1 MLPIAGRTVTS
12 DHRDKGVAVGWFGR
26 NKGTRSTPAQHD
38 DALPFFT
45 EDEAARFRALV
56 RSTFAELGME
66 VVVHADRM
74 ETDDGRTFG
83 LWNLAAACHN
93 DEDGEVAWPAA
104 IERHVRV
111 TTAATARD
119 DLAEMSDE
127 ELMSSVYVR
136 LVEAAS
142 MGALGREDV
151 DYAEEVVPGVLRLLV
166 VDLPETVATPARSRL
181 EERAPLARLLDQGW
195 RNLRSLLDR
204 EDFELD
210 RLEHD
215 GAEITIL
222 LGESM
227 MTASLVLMFPE
238 VVERWLPGSTLERG
252 AFVCLPYRHQLA
264 FHVIDDPERALKTL
278 TVLPQFAVHGF
289 NDGTGPLS
297 PHTYWWRD
305 GELHQLTTVEDGGR
319 IALTLGPELEALLGL
334 SGD

>member
-1 MLPIAGRTVTS
+1 M
-12 DHRDKGVAVGWFGR
+12 GWFGR
-26 NKGTRSTPAQHD
+26 NKGAPTTPAKPD
-38 DALPFFT
+38 EALPFFT

-74 ETDDGRTFG
+74 QTDDGRTFG

-93 DEDGEVAWPAA
+93 DEDGEAAWPAA
-104 IERHVRV
+104 VERHVRV

-142 MGALGREDV
+142 MGALAAEDV
-151 DYAEEVVPGVLRLLV
+151 GYAQEVVPGVLRLLV
-166 VDLPETVATPARSRL
+166 VDLPETVATPAQSRL

-204 EDFELD
+204 EVFELD

-215 GAEITIL
+215 GAQITVL

-227 MTASLVLMFPE
+227 MTASLVLMLPE
-238 VVERWLPGSTLERG
+238 VIERWLPGSTLERG
-252 AFVCLPYRHQLA
+252 VLVCMPYRHQLA
-264 FHVIDDPERALKTL
+264 LHVIDDPEQALKTL
-278 TVLPQFAVHGF
+278 MVMPQFAVHGF

-305 GELHQLTTVEDGGR
+305 GELHQLTTVEDDGR
-319 IALTLGPELEALLGL
+319 IALTLGPELEAVLGL
-334 SGD
+334 TGD